1 MKRDSLP
8 KIIFLYVILVVA
20 SSILMMFVANSLNYR
35 AAFKNTSDLLYK
47 QAVNLSNRHR
57 ADFFS
62 EDKTAQQK
70 TIEVLNSVAYSED
83 IRIFLVATDGT
94 IVYDSEYAGAS
105 ADSIGNTTNSTA
117 KYKISNFDSVLMAK
131 EHVWSGDFYGI
142 FDENYMSVF
151 APVANDFN
159 TNGYIVLNI
168 PTHTVPREM

>member
-94 IVYDSEYAGAS
+94 IVYDSEYAGSSGYANADVGAS

-117 KYKISNFDSVLMAK
+117 KYKISNFDSVLMALD
-131 EHVWSGDFYGI
+131 HVWSVFFYGI
-142 FDENYMSVF
+142 FD
-151 APVANDFN
+151 
-159 TNGYIVLNI
+159 
-168 PTHTVPREM
+168 

>member
-1 MKRDSLP
+1 MKRDSLL

-94 IVYDSEYAGAS
+94 IVYDSEYAGSSGYANGDASADAS
-105 ADSIGNTTNSTA
+105 ADSIGNSTNSTA

-131 EHVWSGDFYGI
+131 EHVW
-142 FDENYMSVF
+142 
-151 APVANDFN
+151 
-159 TNGYIVLNI
+159 
-168 PTHTVPREM
+168 

>member
-83 IRIFLVATDGT
+83 IRIFLDG
-94 IVYDSEYAGAS
+94 
-105 ADSIGNTTNSTA
+105 
-117 KYKISNFDSVLMAK
+117 VL
-131 EHVWSGDFYGI
+131 
-142 FDENYMSVF
+142 
-151 APVANDFN
+151 
-159 TNGYIVLNI
+159 
-168 PTHTVPREM
+168 

>member
-94 IVYDSEYAGAS
+94 IVYLPVPVVIPMAMSVPVPIAS
-105 ADSIGNTTNSTA
+105 AILPTVRQSIKSVTSTPCLWQ
-117 KYKISNFDSVLMAK
+117 KSMSGQVISTEYLMR
-131 EHVWSGDFYGI
+131 I
-142 FDENYMSVF
+142 
-151 APVANDFN
+151 
-159 TNGYIVLNI
+159 T
-168 PTHTVPREM
+168 

>member
-94 IVYDSEYAGAS
+94 IVYDSEYTTVRQ
-105 ADSIGNTTNSTA
+105 SIKSVTSTPCLWQ
-117 KYKISNFDSVLMAK
+117 KSMSGQVISTEYLMR
-131 EHVWSGDFYGI
+131 I
-142 FDENYMSVF
+142 
-151 APVANDFN
+151 
-159 TNGYIVLNI
+159 T
-168 PTHTVPREM
+168 

>member
-94 IVYDSEYAGAS
+94 IVYDSEYAGSSGYTNGDAS
-105 ADSIGNTTNSTA
+105 AILPTVRQSIKSVTSTPCLWQ
-117 KYKISNFDSVLMAK
+117 KSMSGQVISTEYLMR
-131 EHVWSGDFYGI
+131 I
-142 FDENYMSVF
+142 
-151 APVANDFN
+151 
-159 TNGYIVLNI
+159 T
-168 PTHTVPREM
+168 